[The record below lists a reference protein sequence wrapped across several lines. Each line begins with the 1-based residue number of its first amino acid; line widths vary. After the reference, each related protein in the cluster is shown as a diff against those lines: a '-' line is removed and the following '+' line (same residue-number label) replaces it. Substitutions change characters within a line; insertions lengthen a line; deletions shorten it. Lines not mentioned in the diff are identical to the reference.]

1 VTVQETT
8 YRGIRWQ
15 QDEDGQLRFYDPDGG
30 RWITWAP
37 GVDAP
42 PLPPGWGGSARAGRG
57 RRTARAGGGAAQAGG
72 VERPSWRSRWR
83 LIPVVVIVAVLVIA
97 VVQGLRPSASQAHK
111 EAKATAALLGKC
123 LPQNGTSGGRPQY
136 SAAPVP
142 CDSATAAVR
151 VVQVVPSTPGSP
163 VCPADTVGVELPYPG
178 VRYPHVLC
186 IERVDR
192 SG

>member
-1 VTVQETT
+1 VTIQEITH
-8 YRGIRWQ
+8 RGIRWQ
-15 QDEDGQLRFYDPDGG
+15 RREDGHLRFYDPDGG

-42 PLPPGWGGSARAGRG
+42 PLPPGWGERGPSGARPSG
-57 RRTARAGGGAAQAGG
+57 TID
-72 VERPSWRSRWR
+72 RPSWRSRWR

-123 LPQNGTSGGRPQY
+123 LPQNGTSGGRPEY
-136 SAAPVP
+136 SATPVP
-142 CDSATAAVR
+142 CDSAKAAVR

-163 VCPADTVGVELPYPG
+163 VCPDTTVAVELPYPG

-186 IERVDR
+186 IEAIHK